1 MSDTPE
7 LTYADLMGDDFAAEE
22 ELEAG
27 VKLQAHE
34 LYTRLQCSFPAPQ
47 YITLE
52 EVRDATG
59 FDGRRTAD
67 AMAISLYRSRGK
79 AVWGF
84 EFKVSRSDWLHEL
97 KQPEKSE
104 SILRYCDYWA
114 LVVPDK
120 DLVKPGELPSTWG
133 LYVAQKTKLKC
144 VVPCPKLDPI
154 PMDRGMLTALL
165 YAVQTKHLKLD
176 ASALNAE
183 RDKGYAEGLSQSQ
196 DGTYEKA
203 YRELRE
209 RVQAFEEASG
219 VDVQY
224 GWKVEKIGEAVRAIM
239 SGDSEIKRLL
249 SQARYGVQSAERLK
263 TELQNHAD
271 ILESVLSKL
280 PQEKD
285 EEE

>member
-7 LTYADLMGDDFAAEE
+7 PTYAELMGDDFAAEE
-22 ELEAG
+22 ELEVG

-34 LYTRLQCSFPAPQ
+34 LYTRLQCSFPSPQ

-97 KQPEKSE
+97 KQPEKAE
-104 SILRYCDYWA
+104 AILRYCDYWA

-120 DLVKPGELPSTWG
+120 DLVKPGELPANWG
-133 LYVAQKTKLKC
+133 LYVAQKNKLKC
-144 VVPCPKLDPI
+144 VIPCPKLDPI
-154 PMDRGMLTALL
+154 PMDRRMLTALL
-165 YAVQTKHLKLD
+165 YAQNQKHVKAD
-176 ASALNAE
+176 EAALRKA
-183 RDKGYAEGLSQSQ
+183 RDEGYAEGVSRGK
-196 DGTYEKA
+196 DGHFEKS
-203 YRELRE
+203 YTELRD
-209 RVQAFEEASG
+209 RVEKFEKASG
-219 VDVQY
+219 VQIQY
-224 GWKVEKIGEAVRAIM
+224 SWNSEKIGEAVHAIM
-239 SGDSEIKRLL
+239 HGDSEIKRLL
-249 SQARYGVQSAERLK
+249 CQAEYGVKSADRLRK
-263 TELQNHAD
+263 DLQDHVD
-271 ILESVLSKL
+271 ILKSVLVFPS
-280 PQEKD
+280 QEK